1 MLEGT
6 LAKERR
12 FDLVALGE
20 AMLEFNQ
27 TQADQPNYLQGF
39 GGDTSNAVISAA
51 RAGAR
56 TAYLSRVGSDWFGE
70 QLLALWAREGVD
82 ASAIEI
88 DPTHPT
94 GIYFVNHG
102 PAGHQ
107 FSYLRAGS
115 AASAMT
121 SEWLPRQVIAQARI
135 LHVSGI
141 SLAISASAQATVL
154 AAMQEARRCQ
164 TLVALDSNLRLK
176 LWSVEVARPVIE
188 QALAWCDIFLPSL
201 EDMQTLLGQ
210 AEPDAV
216 VDWSHQQ
223 GAKTVVLKLGAQGCL
238 VSDGQ
243 QRALVP
249 GRSVTLIDATGAG
262 DCFCGNFL
270 ARVAAGADVFDAA
283 RFANV
288 AASLAVQGF
297 GAVGP
302 LPRADAVWAAL
313 TIDETSA
320 LPNCVS

>member
-39 GGDTSNAVISAA
+39 GGDTSNAVIAAA

-56 TAYLSRVGSDWFGE
+56 TAYLSRVGNDWFGE

-102 PAGHQ
+102 HAGHQ

-115 AASAMT
+115 AASAIT
-121 SEWLPRQVIAQARI
+121 PAWLPRQVIGQARI

-302 LPRADAVWAAL
+302 LPSADAVWAAL